1 MRVLLR
7 ELASSAHACALDAA
21 VISAKMRLDSLDSEV
36 MSSASPTEFV
46 ALRDELKTLM
56 LDLPREQRHT
66 PAQIF
71 HLYASVIAG
80 AVIAIAGAAG
90 AAIIGGIV
98 WTTGTGGA
106 IAGAG
111 TGIAGTLMMPGAAA
125 IGVAAPTFT
134 TPGAIVAAGIA
145 GCPRHT
151 RTSNRKIASEWV
163 PSAPSCA
170 GRASQSAG

>member
-21 VISAKMRLDSLDSEV
+21 VISAKVRLDSLDSEV

-71 HLYASVIAG
+71 HLYESVITGVNVPFISFQAKNLLTWSKRR
-80 AVIAIAGAAG
+80 ISNTKRTAIPSRRSYPSSSSR
-90 AAIIGGIV
+90 
-98 WTTGTGGA
+98 TGSG
-106 IAGAG
+106 
-111 TGIAGTLMMPGAAA
+111 
-125 IGVAAPTFT
+125 PT
-134 TPGAIVAAGIA
+134 
-145 GCPRHT
+145 
-151 RTSNRKIASEWV
+151 
-163 PSAPSCA
+163 
-170 GRASQSAG
+170 Q